1 MTGEVEPEMVTHRFK
16 GQKETRDR
24 LTYLRGLTEED
35 KRRLENTK
43 ADLIVQLEQSKFSAE
58 VKSKEM

>member
-1 MTGEVEPEMVTHRFK
+1 MVTHRFK

>member
-1 MTGEVEPEMVTHRFK
+1 MVTHRFVS
-16 GQKETRDR
+16 QKETRNR

-35 KRRLENTK
+35 KRKMETTK
-43 ADLIVQLEQSKFSAE
+43 ADLIAQLELSKFTAE

>member
-1 MTGEVEPEMVTHRFK
+1 MVTLRFK

-35 KRRLENTK
+35 KRKLENTK
-43 ADLIVQLEQSKFSAE
+43 ADLIAQLDLSKFTAE

>member
-1 MTGEVEPEMVTHRFK
+1 MVTHRFK

-35 KRRLENTK
+35 KRKLENNK
-43 ADLIVQLEQSKFSAE
+43 ADLIAQLELSKFTAE
-58 VKSKEM
+58 VKSKEV